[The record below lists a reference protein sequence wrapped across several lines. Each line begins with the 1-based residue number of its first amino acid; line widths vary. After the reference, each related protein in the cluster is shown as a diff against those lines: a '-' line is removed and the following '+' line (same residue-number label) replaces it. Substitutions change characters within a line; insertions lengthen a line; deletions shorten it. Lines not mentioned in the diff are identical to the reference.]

1 MAERYHYLIG
11 GLPELFTTEQTA
23 EQNLDSIQEDI
34 LELLHPTD
42 REQFLYLLYRN
53 DNKNLLR
60 LIRDRQGI
68 HDDSTISFHR
78 PAAFTHQELEEGLIG
93 IFPLADY
100 MIQFLEEI
108 DIDRPLSLASE
119 NRLIELYF
127 DEAIERCDPFLSDY
141 FAYKRDIKN
150 ILSAINA
157 RRDGKEVGEVLIGQ
171 TDLSHTLAT
180 SNQPD
185 FGIAQSYPFVSRVR
199 EMLDQRQLTE
209 LERQVDGLLLDH
221 IAETSEGH
229 IFDEITVFAYFIE
242 LSLAAR
248 WLHRSASEGREKLRD
263 ILRKVLSNSALPQQ
277 VRADELAL

>member
-1 MAERYHYLIG
+1 
-11 GLPELFTTEQTA
+11 
-23 EQNLDSIQEDI
+23 
-34 LELLHPTD
+34 
-42 REQFLYLLYRN
+42 
-53 DNKNLLR
+53 
-60 LIRDRQGI
+60 
-68 HDDSTISFHR
+68 
-78 PAAFTHQELEEGLIG
+78 
-93 IFPLADY
+93 
-100 MIQFLEEI
+100 
-108 DIDRPLSLASE
+108 
-119 NRLIELYF
+119 
-127 DEAIERCDPFLSDY
+127 
-141 FAYKRDIKN
+141 
-150 ILSAINA
+150 
-157 RRDGKEVGEVLIGQ
+157 
-171 TDLSHTLAT
+171 
-180 SNQPD
+180 

>member
-34 LELLHPTD
+34 LELFHFTD

-157 RRDGKEVGEVLIGQ
+157 RRDGKEVGEVLI
-171 TDLSHTLAT
+171 
-180 SNQPD
+180 
-185 FGIAQSYPFVSRVR
+185 
-199 EMLDQRQLTE
+199 
-209 LERQVDGLLLDH
+209 
-221 IAETSEGH
+221 
-229 IFDEITVFAYFIE
+229 
-242 LSLAAR
+242 
-248 WLHRSASEGREKLRD
+248 
-263 ILRKVLSNSALPQQ
+263 
-277 VRADELAL
+277 